1 MPNKGSFV
9 VLCQEEGKPAPAP
22 YPTIVKLPFGPDHSK
37 VKLKVVVRNL
47 EDNVSGII
55 HGVFLGNRSQ
65 INNRNYSLQLWC
77 MAWLSIYF
85 IFGFYHTFMF
95 LFQRKDKASLFF
107 GLFCFHFGSFYL
119 FQFNYSAQVVGFPS
133 FQVYNWFFDA
143 TWMLIPVTFSLYI
156 SSLFP
161 QVIPK
166 YFVRTCLIFP
176 FCYYGSTLVLP
187 SHFRG
192 NVLPVAH
199 LFILSS
205 LVFLTVKTL
214 LVPWKKKAEAKLFG
228 FCLLFLFAGVLHD
241 ILAAYALFMG
251 VYVINYVFAS
261 FIIAN
266 GILIAINYSRASRE
280 FSKSRQ
286 LKRDI
291 NLAQDIAQHQE
302 VSEKTGYCDLRT
314 FYKSADDCGGD
325 WYIVEST
332 DQRTYFFMA
341 DVTGHGLHSA
351 LITLVVS
358 SAIRAALTI
367 AISKRQTVEEVLREC
382 TLAVNKAVYSSGR
395 KIDRIATMSLNCID
409 HSTGVLYHI
418 NAGHKPLL
426 IRRGSKVSPFI
437 NPNNLVGLQLD
448 SKFKV
453 KTRQLSKNDLIFV
466 YTDGLVE
473 NQEGIIRSTDKQL
486 MQALEK
492 GGLDELKEKLVKG
505 FVSEANDDDI
515 AFLIIQWN
523 GNEKLAIA

>member
-1 MPNKGSFV
+1 MSDFPI
-9 VLCQEEGKPAPAP
+9 L
-22 YPTIVKLPFGPDHSK
+22 L
-37 VKLKVVVRNL
+37 
-47 EDNVSGII
+47 
-55 HGVFLGNRSQ
+55 
-65 INNRNYSLQLWC
+65 LW
-77 MAWLSIYF
+77 IY
-85 IFGFYHTFMF
+85 T
-95 LFQRKDKASLFF
+95 R
-107 GLFCFHFGSFYL
+107 
-119 FQFNYSAQVVGFPS
+119 
-133 FQVYNWFFDA
+133 
-143 TWMLIPVTFSLYI
+143 VT
-156 SSLFP
+156 
-161 QVIPK
+161 
-166 YFVRTCLIFP
+166 
-176 FCYYGSTLVLP
+176 

-192 NVLPVAH
+192 TVLPVAH

-205 LVFLTVKTL
+205 LVFLSVKTL

-228 FCLLFLFAGVLHD
+228 FCLLFLFAGVLHI
-241 ILAAYALFMG
+241 ILAAYALFMESMLS
-251 VYVINYVFAS
+251 IMS
-261 FIIAN
+261 
-266 GILIAINYSRASRE
+266 LLPLLLPTE
-280 FSKSRQ
+280 FLLRSTTPEPQENFRNLGS
-286 LKRDI
+286 LKKRYQSGSGYRPTPGS
-291 NLAQDIAQHQE
+291 LR
-302 VSEKTGYCDLRT
+302 KTWYCDLRT